1 MLRIGLNGFGRI
13 GRTLTRILRQV
24 DDLELV
30 MINDINPF
38 VENMAYLLRYDSTY
52 GKLDGTVE
60 VKRGCIE
67 IDGQPVFYNAEAC
80 IEKAPWAEAG
90 VDLVIDSSGVA
101 SNVIG
106 ARKLT
111 ERGKVKKV
119 VVTHSSDQVDKE
131 IVMGVNDSTLTP
143 ADKVV
148 SNSICEANAIAHVL
162 QWIDDRYT
170 IRSGSVT
177 TLHPWLSYQNITDG
191 PSISQSNPGCV
202 WKDFALGRASCGCV
216 IPKNTTA
223 VTAVEKILPGIKG
236 KLHSFSYRIPT
247 DVVASSD
254 IVLWTQEEPSPEGFQ
269 QFLAEHI
276 ANSHYVRANMESLV
290 SQDYERE
297 EASAVIDMQWTGMV
311 NGTMK
316 LILWYDNEWG
326 YSTRVLDLARRIGGL
341 Q

>member
-1 MLRIGLNGFGRI
+1 MIRIGLNGFGRI

-24 DDLELV
+24 NDLELV
-30 MINDINPF
+30 MINDVNPF

-52 GKLDGTVE
+52 GKFDGTIDV
-60 VKRGCIE
+60 GPSSIE
-67 IDGQPVFYNAEAC
+67 INGKSVAYNAEAC

-90 VDLVIDSSGVA
+90 VDLIIDASGVTR
-101 SNVIG
+101 NVTG
-106 ARKLT
+106 ARELT
-111 ERGKVKKV
+111 ESGKVKKV
-119 VVTHSSDQVDKE
+119 VVTHSSEYVDKE

-143 ADKVV
+143 ADKIV
-148 SNSICEANAIAHVL
+148 SNSICDANAIAHVL
-162 QWIDDRYT
+162 HWIDGQYT

-202 WKDFALGRASCGCV
+202 WKDFALGRASVGCV

-254 IVLWTQEEPSPEGFQ
+254 IVIWTQDVPSPEEFRR
-269 QFLAEHI
+269 FLDERLAR
-276 ANSHYVRANMESLV
+276 SPYVRANTESLV

-297 EASAVIDMQWTGMV
+297 EASAIIDMQWTGMV

-326 YSTRVLDLARRIGGL
+326 YSCRVLDLARRIGGL